1 MQRTF
6 SHSSVG
12 GCRPSSQPHLQAAPW
27 FVVPPSATRPDV
39 RSPAFRRPSL
49 VLLRPERLQPAVIC
63 AETERPFPVL
73 HMIRPKAANL
83 FLLSLAA
90 MPPHPTNP
98 PPVRSGQQV
107 TNSHLAFPPSAT
119 LPDAFV
125 PPSGGFSSV
134 TQDKN
139 HETHE
144 KQSRYGTEARR
155 GNRPR
160 RLALLA
166 LRESVFRSFPDHQ
179 AHGSCHCR
187 LGSAPSYDV
196 PCSFPSRQTIPRT
209 PLSCHCRLGSALSHD
224 VPCPFPLP

>member
-1 MQRTF
+1 MFRPCPTQAQGPAPLPDRTLELKALKPIQHPMQRTF

-12 GCRPSSQPHLQAAPW
+12 RRPPSSQPHLQAAPW

-49 VLLRPERLQPAVIC
+49 VLLWPDRLQPAVIC

-90 MPPHPTNP
+90 TPPHPTNP
-98 PPVRSGQQV
+98 PPPGIRQPW
-107 TNSHLAFPPSAT
+107 AA
-119 LPDAFV
+119 
-125 PPSGGFSSV
+125 
-134 TQDKN
+134 
-139 HETHE
+139 
-144 KQSRYGTEARR
+144 
-155 GNRPR
+155 
-160 RLALLA
+160 
-166 LRESVFRSFPDHQ
+166 

-187 LGSAPSYDV
+187 LGSALSHDV

-209 PLSCHCRLGSALSHD
+209 PLSCHCRLGSAPSYDVPCSFPLRRTTPRTPLSCHCRLGSALSHD
-224 VPCPFPLP
+224 VPCSFLSR